1 MDVVFLLDNSVKG
14 EASNFELEI
23 TFAIDVL
30 QNLAIDNNCVQ
41 FGAVLF
47 GSPVQNPF
55 FLNTYQQNV
64 FAVIDQIRNLVNLNT
79 QKNLAEALTDM
90 IDVQFTTANG
100 DRPEAPNIAIIITD
114 GQTEDL
120 SQSDSGRTAI
130 EEANRAKSRANDPI
144 QILTIGINGNV
155 NAAELQAIASNDQAY
170 IATDFAQLPGLVQI
184 ISDSVNQS
192 IAPTGNTNTFFP
204 VDPPL
209 VVSTLP

>member
-23 TFAIDVL
+23 RFAIDVL

-47 GSPVQNPF
+47 GTPVQNPF

-64 FAVIDQIRNLVNLNT
+64 FGAIDQIRNLVNLNT

-120 SQSDSGRTAI
+120 SQSNSGRTAI
-130 EEANRAKSRANDPI
+130 EEANRAKNRPNDPI
-144 QILTIGINGNV
+144 DILTIGINGDV
-155 NAAELQAIASNDQAY
+155 NAAELQAIASNDEVY
-170 IATDFAQLPGLVQI
+170 IATDFALTWP
-184 ISDSVNQS
+184 S
-192 IAPTGNTNTFFP
+192 TNH
-204 VDPPL
+204 
-209 VVSTLP
+209 

>member
-1 MDVVFLLDNSVKG
+1 MVFLLDNSVTG

-47 GSPVQNPF
+47 GTPVQNPF
-55 FLNTYQQNV
+55 FLNTYQQNL
-64 FAVIDQIRNLVNLNT
+64 FAVIDQIRSLVNLNT

-114 GQTEDL
+114 GQAEDQ
-120 SQSDSGRTAI
+120 SRSDSGRTAI
-130 EEANRAKSRANDPI
+130 EDANRAKSRPNDPI
-144 QILTIGINGNV
+144 EIFTIGINGNV
-155 NAAELQAIASNDQAY
+155 NAAELQAIASNNQVY
-170 IATDFAQLPGLVQI
+170 IATDFAQLPNLLQI

-192 IAPTGNTNTFFP
+192 IAPTGNTNAFLH
-204 VDPPL
+204 VDPSL
-209 VVSTLP
+209 VVSTLS